1 MASENQ
7 DGKKKN
13 TNCFI
18 SKTKAEFKKNLK
30 KKIFVF
36 PYRESNPGRL
46 GENQES

>member
-7 DGKKKN
+7 DGKKN

-18 SKTKAEFKKNLK
+18 SKTKAEFKKKLK

>member
-1 MASENQ
+1 MVSEDE
-7 DGKKKN
+7 DGKKN

-18 SKTKAEFKKNLK
+18 SKTKAEFKKLK
-30 KKIFVF
+30 KKILVF